1 MGVPVQGAEG
11 HRRVP
16 AGEPRR
22 ARYPR
27 RSRARASRTPSASER
42 KHRPRVSLPAVLARS
57 RLLTV
62 YWVATRVALSY
73 LGLSIARRFRGDEA
87 MARLT
92 REKHKRNALR
102 IEAAIVRLRGL
113 FIKVGQLISIMANFL
128 PDAFRHELAAL
139 QDQVPP
145 GPYKDIED
153 RLRQE
158 FGGRGPRDLFAEFSV
173 EPVASASIGQVHR
186 ARLHSGEEVAV
197 KIQYIDIEATV
208 TVDLRAMRRI
218 FRLLGWFIPDYGF
231 DTIYEEIRGMML
243 SELDY
248 RHEAS
253 ALERIAGNFK
263 RRASQARVRI
273 PRVIHELST
282 ERVLTTEWISGT
294 RIADL
299 AAIEAEGLDRRQVA
313 RACVEAYCEQIF
325 VDGDYHADPHPGN
338 LFVHRTSP
346 SDIAPTIV
354 FLDFG
359 ATARVSEAMR
369 RGMVS
374 FLQGAMARDTGKIVA
389 AMKEM
394 GFISRRANPEVFDRV
409 VEYFHEKLRAQVRV
423 GVDTWTL
430 KDLKFEAKDNLG
442 ALLDLRA
449 LNVSLAD
456 LKDAFQ
462 IPKEWILLERALL
475 LLLGVCTT
483 LDPDLN
489 PVPIIEP
496 YVERFL
502 LGEKRQWSELA
513 IDAGR
518 ESVLSALSLPGQ
530 LQRFM
535 SRALRGELDLRVA
548 NLEEHARVLYLASE
562 QRLWGGLAAT
572 AAVVAIG
579 VDELRGPTRTVWIA
593 AFTAGFFGLLLVF
606 SRLAGRRSLRR
617 RR

>member
-1 MGVPVQGAEG
+1 MVSY
-11 HRRVP
+11 
-16 AGEPRR
+16 AG
-22 ARYPR
+22 
-27 RSRARASRTPSASER
+27 
-42 KHRPRVSLPAVLARS
+42 LA
-57 RLLTV
+57 
-62 YWVATRVALSY
+62 
-73 LGLSIARRFRGDEA
+73 IARRFRSDEA
-87 MARLT
+87 IARLT
-92 REKHKRNALR
+92 REKHRRNALR
-102 IEAAIVRLRGL
+102 IEAAIVNLRGL

-128 PDAFRHELAAL
+128 PDAFRDELAAL

-145 GPYKDIED
+145 RPYGDIQD

-158 FGGRGPRDLFAEFSV
+158 FGGRGPAELFAEFSV
-173 EPVASASIGQVHR
+173 APVASASIGQVHR

-197 KIQYIDIEATV
+197 KVQYFDIEGTV
-208 TVDLRAMRRI
+208 RVDLRAMRRI
-218 FRLLGWFIPDYGF
+218 FGLLRWVMPDYGF
-231 DTIYEEIRGMML
+231 DTIYEEIRGMVL
-243 SELDY
+243 AELDY
-248 RHEAS
+248 RSEAD

-263 RRASQARVRI
+263 RRASQARIRI
-273 PRVIHELST
+273 PRVIRELST
-282 ERVLTTEWISGT
+282 ERVLTTEWVSGI
-294 RIADL
+294 RIANL
-299 AAIEAEGLDRRQVA
+299 AAIEAEKLDRRQIA

-338 LFVHRTSP
+338 LFVQATSAL
-346 SDIAPTIV
+346 DRAPTIV

-394 GFISRRANPEVFDRV
+394 GFISRRADPEVFDRV
-409 VEYFHEKLRAQVRV
+409 VEYFHEKLRGQVRV
-423 GVDTWTL
+423 EGWTL
-430 KDLKFEAKDNLG
+430 KDLKFDAKDNLG

-462 IPKEWILLERALL
+462 VPKEWILLERALL

-489 PVPIIEP
+489 PGPIIEP

-518 ESVLSALSLPGQ
+518 ETVLSALSLPGQ

-535 SRALRGELDLRVA
+535 SRALRGELDIRVA
-548 NLEEHARVLYLASE
+548 NLEDHARLLYTASE
-562 QRLWGGLAAT
+562 QRLWGTLGAT
-572 AAVVAIG
+572 AAIVALVFHEVRRSSPVVLGAAI
-579 VDELRGPTRTVWIA
+579 V
-593 AFTAGFFGLLLVF
+593 AGFFGVLLLL
-606 SRLAGRRSLRR
+606 SRLNGRRWLRR

>member
-1 MGVPVQGAEG
+1 
-11 HRRVP
+11 
-16 AGEPRR
+16 
-22 ARYPR
+22 
-27 RSRARASRTPSASER
+27 
-42 KHRPRVSLPAVLARS
+42 VSGRS

-62 YWVATRVALSY
+62 YWVALRVMVSY
-73 LGLSIARRFRGDEA
+73 AGLAIARRFRSDEA
-87 MARLT
+87 IARLT
-92 REKHKRNALR
+92 REKHRRNALR
-102 IEAAIVRLRGL
+102 IEAAIVNLRGL

-128 PDAFRHELAAL
+128 PDAFRDELAAL

-145 GPYKDIED
+145 RPYDDIQD

-158 FGGRGPRDLFAEFSV
+158 FGGRGPAELFAEFSV
-173 EPVASASIGQVHR
+173 APVASASIGQVHR

-197 KIQYIDIEATV
+197 KVQYFDIEGTV
-208 TVDLRAMRRI
+208 RVDLRAMRRI
-218 FRLLGWFIPDYGF
+218 FGLLRWVMPDYGF
-231 DTIYEEIRGMML
+231 DTIYEEIRGMVL
-243 SELDY
+243 AELDY
-248 RHEAS
+248 RSEAD
-253 ALERIAGNFK
+253 ALERIAENFK
-263 RRASQARVRI
+263 RRASQARIRI
-273 PRVIHELST
+273 PRVIRELST
-282 ERVLTTEWISGT
+282 ERVLTTEWVSGI
-294 RIADL
+294 RIANL
-299 AAIEAEGLDRRQVA
+299 AAIEAEKLDRRQIA

-338 LFVHRTSP
+338 LFVQATSAL
-346 SDIAPTIV
+346 DRAPTIV

-394 GFISRRANPEVFDRV
+394 GFISRRADPEVFDRV
-409 VEYFHEKLRAQVRV
+409 VEYFHEKLRGQVRV
-423 GVDTWTL
+423 EGWTL
-430 KDLKFEAKDNLG
+430 KDLKFDAKDNLG

-462 IPKEWILLERALL
+462 VPKEWILLERALL

-489 PVPIIEP
+489 PGPIIEP

-518 ESVLSALSLPGQ
+518 ETVLSALSLPGQ

-535 SRALRGELDLRVA
+535 SRALRGELDIRVA
-548 NLEEHARVLYLASE
+548 NLEDHARLLYTASE
-562 QRLWGGLAAT
+562 QRLWGTLGAT
-572 AAVVAIG
+572 AAIVALVFHEVRRSSPVALVAGVV
-579 VDELRGPTRTVWIA
+579 
-593 AFTAGFFGLLLVF
+593 AGFFGVLLLL
-606 SRLAGRRSLRR
+606 SRLNGRRWLRR